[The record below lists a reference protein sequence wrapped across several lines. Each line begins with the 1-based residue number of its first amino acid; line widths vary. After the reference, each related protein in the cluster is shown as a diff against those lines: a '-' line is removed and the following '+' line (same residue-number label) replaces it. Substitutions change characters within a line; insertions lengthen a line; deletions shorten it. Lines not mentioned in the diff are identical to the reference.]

1 MTLVGMNV
9 LLVEDDRDVLEVFR
23 TMLTEAGASV
33 LAVPSVVEALA
44 ALGTFRPHVLVSDV
58 SMPLRDGFWLVREL
72 RGLPGLEHLPA
83 LAVTGR
89 ADVGAA
95 LGAGFDVCLR
105 KPIDPADL
113 CAAVAALA
121 RRHSSPPGRLAS

>member
-1 MTLVGMNV
+1 MALAGVNV

-23 TMLTEAGASV
+23 TTLSEAGATV

-44 ALGTFRPHVLVSDV
+44 ALGTFRPDVLVSDV

-72 RGLPGLEHLPA
+72 RGLPGLDALPA
-83 LAVTGR
+83 LAVTGW

-105 KPIDPADL
+105 KPIDPAEL
-113 CAAVAALA
+113 CAAVATLA
-121 RRHSSPPGRLAS
+121 RRRTSPPRRLAS